1 MMDLERVLPAGVQ
14 VTSIEPAITAEG
26 GVNIRMRVSGQ
37 RDLAVDLVRNLER
50 SQRFLT
56 PRLVNETSQTKEP
69 NGQAP
74 VVQTGVPGG
83 VEFDILSGYNPLP
96 ADFKPVPAPLKDKA
110 QGQMVKAP
118 AQKNKTQP
126 ETANR
131 SKPAKS
137 PASNTPGLKPAAGIK
152 PTLPASGQ
160 KPSADIKPTAAGGST
175 KASKPAANGGV
186 R

>member
-1 MMDLERVLPAGVQ
+1 
-14 VTSIEPAITAEG
+14 
-26 GVNIRMRVSGQ
+26 
-37 RDLAVDLVRNLER
+37 
-50 SQRFLT
+50 
-56 PRLVNETSQTKEP
+56 
-69 NGQAP
+69 
-74 VVQTGVPGG
+74 

-110 QGQMVKAP
+110 QIVNAP

-131 SKPAKS
+131 SKPSKS
-137 PASNTPGLKPAAGIK
+137 PASKTPGLKPAAGVK
-152 PTLPASGQ
+152 PTVPASGQ
-160 KPSADIKPTAAGGST
+160 KPSADIKPTAAGSST